1 MVSRSRRTG
10 GGSLLRA
17 EMCTSTAPPWFGAS
31 RFVAGAISR
40 GLAPPPPRST
50 QTSVV
55 YRTDREFFA
64 AAVGV
69 GHDEAS
75 DETDDDEA
83 DDASEIDSSDSLDSL
98 DSPDSP
104 DSSDDESDTQ
114 YADTAHLLKDLI
126 TLEDAIVSNP
136 ESLWDLLESNLVG
149 TAAFTPAAVAESA
162 RKLAQTKSFL
172 APRGTGAGES
182 YDQSVWVKNSN
193 TAAPESN
200 RRGVRGVVTG
210 RRPTNSRTDIESRSY
225 APHPSLHSLHHAIAS
240 TAREMTPA
248 QVSKT
253 LWAVHLTAVASRV
266 PDEVVANLYPRVVDG
281 AGSMSGGAV
290 CKAALAAVKLTY
302 ERRVSSG
309 HGDGKNK
316 TATDRK
322 TLFHEN
328 ASYMLPPLFQQ
339 MARDAHDLH
348 LNQLSKALAALAL
361 HVEGNAS
368 ASGSQRRKN
377 NLRNVKE
384 ALGAVNDGFA
394 LRFSEE
400 RFVDLDPDKF
410 VRVCVM
416 YHKLLTFLP
425 GVTQESNTNAHK
437 HKWFAAFNHYLPE
450 IDLSSTKVVVILAV
464 LVANFKPCDVHSVHE
479 TVLVSKLSEALE
491 SVGRCVAEETLSA
504 AKHTRKSFQ
513 SINALREFSRCRAL
527 PGNPFSIS
535 DAVLERLLNAAVT
548 ELPNADLTY
557 VALFVDACLALD
569 RARVVGQEISSDD
582 KKGVRSRSGAAAQ
595 CQTFVERRLLA
606 IVERDDTDRTSNT
619 HEKQKRESSTSA
631 RRVAKLWL
639 RGFSFDARDGFAK
652 DDAAIPK
659 ISNDLAI
666 ALAQR
671 AKRDLLISHRKLAAR
686 TLATFTEFGEDAVRL
701 LPSDTFAAFRKS
713 IAKKRDL
720 NDCLDL
726 ETTLLALNAFA
737 DVKRMRSESAQNS
750 DTTFLKDVV
759 SRDVLTR
766 LSVDIGRAADGTAGE
781 DKLSPRDAKRALV
794 AIAFLADWGTPRRMF
809 WPEPVEVVPKLVTA
823 MELTDE
829 LSYDLLCEE
838 SRVDGDALV
847 ALGNFFDAASSVG
860 KLHAT
865 RDDSSP
871 TSEDETHSV
880 TKNNTPHALRVVASA
895 KNVKGAARELARR
908 LEARLGMGDLG
919 DEKNSGRDEKNSVN
933 ALEAVASLV
942 KAGVFTTNCSH
953 ENGHDGDGYVSF
965 ASSFPNLVSVLEGLV
980 PQMSQ
985 KSAQR
990 TLRAATRDDSSPTSE
1005 DETHSVTKNNTPHAL
1020 RVVASAKNV
1029 KGAAREL
1036 ARRLE
1041 ARLGMGDLG
1050 DEKNSG
1056 RDEKNSVN
1064 ALEAVASLVK
1074 AGVFTTNCSHE
1085 NGHDGDG
1092 YVSFASSFPNLVS
1105 VLEGLVPQM
1114 SQKSAQ
1120 RTLRAL
1126 SLAESGTEPEPDQNK
1141 GLNSLANALSER
1153 LRVDMARSGQE
1164 DMARSRDETASQR
1177 TKLSMHQMHTLV
1189 TTWHH
1194 CCELLN
1200 VGVCVPAGFDA
1211 GAAALDA
1218 LATDGDFVS
1227 APAIVAA
1234 KAVTSAAA
1242 SLRHGVMTNNTR
1254 VCVSLKLATC
1264 RAREW
1269 HPQLFVDTAPHVATL
1284 IDRAAEAAPD
1294 DTCDTLHEDTSGT
1307 YIACANA
1314 MFSALLGVPKETRV
1328 PKPNRASRPTP
1339 GGASPMV
1346 VTTPTRMVDGLDAA
1360 QLTVASRALARI
1372 AERVGS
1378 GSDIVTVD
1386 PRALLTALRDAAA
1399 RTRPFA
1405 TRDQEATT
1413 ELALARIE
1421 AAARLPPENT
1431 SRID

>member
-83 DDASEIDSSDSLDSL
+83 DDASEIDSSDSL

-316 TATDRK
+316 TVTDRK

-339 MARDAHDLH
+339 MARNAHDLH

-990 TLRAATRDDSSPTSE
+990 TLRA
-1005 DETHSVTKNNTPHAL
+1005 
-1020 RVVASAKNV
+1020 
-1029 KGAAREL
+1029 
-1036 ARRLE
+1036 
-1041 ARLGMGDLG
+1041 
-1050 DEKNSG
+1050 
-1056 RDEKNSVN
+1056 
-1064 ALEAVASLVK
+1064 
-1074 AGVFTTNCSHE
+1074 
-1085 NGHDGDG
+1085 
-1092 YVSFASSFPNLVS
+1092 
-1105 VLEGLVPQM
+1105 
-1114 SQKSAQ
+1114 
-1120 RTLRAL
+1120 L

>member
-83 DDASEIDSSDSLDSL
+83 DDASEIDSSDSL

-953 ENGHDGDGYVSF
+953 ENGY
-965 ASSFPNLVSVLEGLV
+965 
-980 PQMSQ
+980 
-985 KSAQR
+985 
-990 TLRAATRDDSSPTSE
+990 
-1005 DETHSVTKNNTPHAL
+1005 
-1020 RVVASAKNV
+1020 
-1029 KGAAREL
+1029 
-1036 ARRLE
+1036 
-1041 ARLGMGDLG
+1041 
-1050 DEKNSG
+1050 
-1056 RDEKNSVN
+1056 
-1064 ALEAVASLVK
+1064 
-1074 AGVFTTNCSHE
+1074 
-1085 NGHDGDG
+1085 DGDG

>member
-1 MVSRSRRTG
+1 MRGGCRTARALWWDCVARVSSVSWPVSVTRQGSRVLSDTQMVSRSRRTG

-17 EMCTSTAPPWFGAS
+17 EMCTSTAPPWFGVS

-75 DETDDDEA
+75 DETDVDEA
-83 DDASEIDSSDSLDSL
+83 DDASENDSSDSL

-200 RRGVRGVVTG
+200 RRGVCGVVTG

-339 MARDAHDLH
+339 MARNAHDLH

-384 ALGAVNDGFA
+384 AHGAVNDGFA

-425 GVTQESNTNAHK
+425 GMTQESNTNAHK

-659 ISNDLAI
+659 ISSDLAI

-895 KNVKGAARELARR
+895 KNVKDAARELARR

-965 ASSFPNLVSVLEGLV
+965 ASSFPNLVSVLG
-980 PQMSQ
+980 
-985 KSAQR
+985 
-990 TLRAATRDDSSPTSE
+990 
-1005 DETHSVTKNNTPHAL
+1005 
-1020 RVVASAKNV
+1020 
-1029 KGAAREL
+1029 
-1036 ARRLE
+1036 
-1041 ARLGMGDLG
+1041 
-1050 DEKNSG
+1050 
-1056 RDEKNSVN
+1056 
-1064 ALEAVASLVK
+1064 
-1074 AGVFTTNCSHE
+1074 
-1085 NGHDGDG
+1085 
-1092 YVSFASSFPNLVS
+1092 
-1105 VLEGLVPQM
+1105 GLVPQM

-1164 DMARSRDETASQR
+1164 EMARSRDETASQR

-1242 SLRHGVMTNNTR
+1242 SLRHGVMINNTR
-1254 VCVSLKLATC
+1254 VCVGLKLATC

>member
-1 MVSRSRRTG
+1 MRGGCRTARALWWDCVARVSSVSWPVSVTRQGSRVLSDTQMVSRSRRTG

-17 EMCTSTAPPWFGAS
+17 EMCTSTAPPWFGVS

-75 DETDDDEA
+75 DETDVDEA
-83 DDASEIDSSDSLDSL
+83 DDASENDSSDSL

-339 MARDAHDLH
+339 MARNAHDLH

-990 TLRAATRDDSSPTSE
+990 TLRA
-1005 DETHSVTKNNTPHAL
+1005 
-1020 RVVASAKNV
+1020 
-1029 KGAAREL
+1029 
-1036 ARRLE
+1036 
-1041 ARLGMGDLG
+1041 
-1050 DEKNSG
+1050 
-1056 RDEKNSVN
+1056 
-1064 ALEAVASLVK
+1064 
-1074 AGVFTTNCSHE
+1074 
-1085 NGHDGDG
+1085 
-1092 YVSFASSFPNLVS
+1092 
-1105 VLEGLVPQM
+1105 
-1114 SQKSAQ
+1114 
-1120 RTLRAL
+1120 L

-1431 SRID
+1431 SRIE

>member
-965 ASSFPNLVSVLEGLV
+965 ASSFPNLVSVLG
-980 PQMSQ
+980 
-985 KSAQR
+985 
-990 TLRAATRDDSSPTSE
+990 
-1005 DETHSVTKNNTPHAL
+1005 
-1020 RVVASAKNV
+1020 
-1029 KGAAREL
+1029 
-1036 ARRLE
+1036 
-1041 ARLGMGDLG
+1041 
-1050 DEKNSG
+1050 
-1056 RDEKNSVN
+1056 
-1064 ALEAVASLVK
+1064 
-1074 AGVFTTNCSHE
+1074 
-1085 NGHDGDG
+1085 
-1092 YVSFASSFPNLVS
+1092 
-1105 VLEGLVPQM
+1105 GLVPQM

>member
-1 MVSRSRRTG
+1 
-10 GGSLLRA
+10 
-17 EMCTSTAPPWFGAS
+17 
-31 RFVAGAISR
+31 
-40 GLAPPPPRST
+40 
-50 QTSVV
+50 
-55 YRTDREFFA
+55 
-64 AAVGV
+64 
-69 GHDEAS
+69 
-75 DETDDDEA
+75 
-83 DDASEIDSSDSLDSL
+83 
-98 DSPDSP
+98 
-104 DSSDDESDTQ
+104 
-114 YADTAHLLKDLI
+114 
-126 TLEDAIVSNP
+126 
-136 ESLWDLLESNLVG
+136 
-149 TAAFTPAAVAESA
+149 
-162 RKLAQTKSFL
+162 
-172 APRGTGAGES
+172 
-182 YDQSVWVKNSN
+182 
-193 TAAPESN
+193 
-200 RRGVRGVVTG
+200 
-210 RRPTNSRTDIESRSY
+210 
-225 APHPSLHSLHHAIAS
+225 
-240 TAREMTPA
+240 
-248 QVSKT
+248 
-253 LWAVHLTAVASRV
+253 
-266 PDEVVANLYPRVVDG
+266 
-281 AGSMSGGAV
+281 
-290 CKAALAAVKLTY
+290 
-302 ERRVSSG
+302 
-309 HGDGKNK
+309 
-316 TATDRK
+316 
-322 TLFHEN
+322 
-328 ASYMLPPLFQQ
+328 
-339 MARDAHDLH
+339 
-348 LNQLSKALAALAL
+348 
-361 HVEGNAS
+361 
-368 ASGSQRRKN
+368 
-377 NLRNVKE
+377 
-384 ALGAVNDGFA
+384 
-394 LRFSEE
+394 
-400 RFVDLDPDKF
+400 
-410 VRVCVM
+410 
-416 YHKLLTFLP
+416 
-425 GVTQESNTNAHK
+425 
-437 HKWFAAFNHYLPE
+437 
-450 IDLSSTKVVVILAV
+450 
-464 LVANFKPCDVHSVHE
+464 
-479 TVLVSKLSEALE
+479 
-491 SVGRCVAEETLSA
+491 
-504 AKHTRKSFQ
+504 
-513 SINALREFSRCRAL
+513 
-527 PGNPFSIS
+527 
-535 DAVLERLLNAAVT
+535 
-548 ELPNADLTY
+548 
-557 VALFVDACLALD
+557 
-569 RARVVGQEISSDD
+569 
-582 KKGVRSRSGAAAQ
+582 
-595 CQTFVERRLLA
+595 
-606 IVERDDTDRTSNT
+606 
-619 HEKQKRESSTSA
+619 
-631 RRVAKLWL
+631 
-639 RGFSFDARDGFAK
+639 
-652 DDAAIPK
+652 
-659 ISNDLAI
+659 
-666 ALAQR
+666 
-671 AKRDLLISHRKLAAR
+671 
-686 TLATFTEFGEDAVRL
+686 
-701 LPSDTFAAFRKS
+701 
-713 IAKKRDL
+713 
-720 NDCLDL
+720 
-726 ETTLLALNAFA
+726 
-737 DVKRMRSESAQNS
+737 
-750 DTTFLKDVV
+750 
-759 SRDVLTR
+759 
-766 LSVDIGRAADGTAGE
+766 
-781 DKLSPRDAKRALV
+781 
-794 AIAFLADWGTPRRMF
+794 
-809 WPEPVEVVPKLVTA
+809 

-895 KNVKGAARELARR
+895 KNVK
-908 LEARLGMGDLG
+908 D
-919 DEKNSGRDEKNSVN
+919 
-933 ALEAVASLV
+933 
-942 KAGVFTTNCSH
+942 
-953 ENGHDGDGYVSF
+953 
-965 ASSFPNLVSVLEGLV
+965 
-980 PQMSQ
+980 
-985 KSAQR
+985 
-990 TLRAATRDDSSPTSE
+990 
-1005 DETHSVTKNNTPHAL
+1005 
-1020 RVVASAKNV
+1020 
-1029 KGAAREL
+1029 AAREL

>member
-1 MVSRSRRTG
+1 
-10 GGSLLRA
+10 
-17 EMCTSTAPPWFGAS
+17 
-31 RFVAGAISR
+31 
-40 GLAPPPPRST
+40 
-50 QTSVV
+50 
-55 YRTDREFFA
+55 
-64 AAVGV
+64 
-69 GHDEAS
+69 
-75 DETDDDEA
+75 
-83 DDASEIDSSDSLDSL
+83 
-98 DSPDSP
+98 
-104 DSSDDESDTQ
+104 
-114 YADTAHLLKDLI
+114 
-126 TLEDAIVSNP
+126 
-136 ESLWDLLESNLVG
+136 
-149 TAAFTPAAVAESA
+149 
-162 RKLAQTKSFL
+162 
-172 APRGTGAGES
+172 
-182 YDQSVWVKNSN
+182 
-193 TAAPESN
+193 
-200 RRGVRGVVTG
+200 
-210 RRPTNSRTDIESRSY
+210 
-225 APHPSLHSLHHAIAS
+225 
-240 TAREMTPA
+240 
-248 QVSKT
+248 
-253 LWAVHLTAVASRV
+253 
-266 PDEVVANLYPRVVDG
+266 
-281 AGSMSGGAV
+281 
-290 CKAALAAVKLTY
+290 
-302 ERRVSSG
+302 
-309 HGDGKNK
+309 
-316 TATDRK
+316 
-322 TLFHEN
+322 
-328 ASYMLPPLFQQ
+328 
-339 MARDAHDLH
+339 
-348 LNQLSKALAALAL
+348 
-361 HVEGNAS
+361 
-368 ASGSQRRKN
+368 
-377 NLRNVKE
+377 
-384 ALGAVNDGFA
+384 
-394 LRFSEE
+394 
-400 RFVDLDPDKF
+400 
-410 VRVCVM
+410 
-416 YHKLLTFLP
+416 
-425 GVTQESNTNAHK
+425 
-437 HKWFAAFNHYLPE
+437 
-450 IDLSSTKVVVILAV
+450 
-464 LVANFKPCDVHSVHE
+464 
-479 TVLVSKLSEALE
+479 
-491 SVGRCVAEETLSA
+491 
-504 AKHTRKSFQ
+504 
-513 SINALREFSRCRAL
+513 
-527 PGNPFSIS
+527 
-535 DAVLERLLNAAVT
+535 
-548 ELPNADLTY
+548 
-557 VALFVDACLALD
+557 
-569 RARVVGQEISSDD
+569 
-582 KKGVRSRSGAAAQ
+582 
-595 CQTFVERRLLA
+595 
-606 IVERDDTDRTSNT
+606 VERDDTDRTSNT

-860 KLHAT
+860 KLH
-865 RDDSSP
+865 
-871 TSEDETHSV
+871 
-880 TKNNTPHALRVVASA
+880 
-895 KNVKGAARELARR
+895 
-908 LEARLGMGDLG
+908 
-919 DEKNSGRDEKNSVN
+919 
-933 ALEAVASLV
+933 
-942 KAGVFTTNCSH
+942 
-953 ENGHDGDGYVSF
+953 
-965 ASSFPNLVSVLEGLV
+965 
-980 PQMSQ
+980 
-985 KSAQR
+985 
-990 TLRAATRDDSSPTSE
+990 ATRDDSSPTSE

>member
-895 KNVKGAARELARR
+895 KNVK
-908 LEARLGMGDLG
+908 D
-919 DEKNSGRDEKNSVN
+919 
-933 ALEAVASLV
+933 
-942 KAGVFTTNCSH
+942 
-953 ENGHDGDGYVSF
+953 
-965 ASSFPNLVSVLEGLV
+965 
-980 PQMSQ
+980 
-985 KSAQR
+985 
-990 TLRAATRDDSSPTSE
+990 
-1005 DETHSVTKNNTPHAL
+1005 
-1020 RVVASAKNV
+1020 
-1029 KGAAREL
+1029 AAREL